1 MSLRSAIFSTTSLVF
16 LATSASADVSA
27 KDIWTDW
34 QNYMA
39 GFGYSV
45 DGTETMFGNTLK
57 VSDLK
62 MSIPIPEAGGNF
74 ELNLENVDFVENGDG
89 TVNLVFPETM
99 PMTFVAL
106 GPEGEAVSGALNY
119 TMNNMDMRA
128 SGDLSKIQYDYSAD
142 QIGIV
147 LTELVVDGDTLA
159 SDALEVKFSSN
170 GLSGQTIMEPGALRK
185 IVQTMALG
193 ATEYTLKFT
202 DIESDAI
209 VNFAGSMA
217 ALNMQGDSV
226 VPISFDPENVNA
238 ALESGFAV
246 DGNISYTGSNTAF
259 SIIGGGDEIKGSSS
273 AETASIGVT
282 MNKDALGYSGSST
295 GVNFNMN
302 GNQVPLPIVAG
313 LGELAF
319 NILIPV
325 AKSEAPSDFAL
336 GVTLGDFVTSDQLW
350 SMFDPGNILPRDPAT
365 VSFDL
370 TGKAK
375 LLFDFF
381 DPTQL
386 AAVENGEAM
395 PAELNAITLRNLRV
409 AAAGAELT
417 GTGDFTFD
425 NNDLES
431 FGGFPKPTGGIDVG
445 LVGGNGLMDKLVQMG
460 LLPQEQAMGARMM
473 MGLFTRPAEGP
484 DSLTTKVEINEQG
497 HVLAN
502 GQRIQ

>member
-45 DGTETMFGNTLK
+45 DGTETMSGNTLN

-74 ELNLENVDFVENGDG
+74 ELSLENVDFVENGDG

-119 TMNNMDMRA
+119 MMNNMDMRA

-246 DGNISYTGSNTAF
+246 DGNISYTGSNIRAVR
-259 SIIGGGDEIKGSSS
+259 KQP
-273 AETASIGVT
+273 ASV
-282 MNKDALGYSGSST
+282 
-295 GVNFNMN
+295 
-302 GNQVPLPIVAG
+302 
-313 LGELAF
+313 
-319 NILIPV
+319 
-325 AKSEAPSDFAL
+325 
-336 GVTLGDFVTSDQLW
+336 
-350 SMFDPGNILPRDPAT
+350 
-365 VSFDL
+365 
-370 TGKAK
+370 
-375 LLFDFF
+375 
-381 DPTQL
+381 
-386 AAVENGEAM
+386 
-395 PAELNAITLRNLRV
+395 
-409 AAAGAELT
+409 
-417 GTGDFTFD
+417 
-425 NNDLES
+425 
-431 FGGFPKPTGGIDVG
+431 
-445 LVGGNGLMDKLVQMG
+445 
-460 LLPQEQAMGARMM
+460 
-473 MGLFTRPAEGP
+473 
-484 DSLTTKVEINEQG
+484 
-497 HVLAN
+497 
-502 GQRIQ
+502 